1 MTRTAAGP
9 QAQLVQGKRS
19 WPAGTANTRGWPAGA
34 AKEEQEELAR
44 RHS

>member
-19 WPAGTANTRGWPAGA
+19 WPAGTAKA
-34 AKEEQEELAR
+34 AQEELAR
-44 RHS
+44 RHSDRGAGP